1 MISGMGNDKI
11 SNDHWKRIQSQF
23 MDNEQDDDIN
33 TFLGA
38 LRDLVSS
45 ASGNEV
51 QGRKSSITLGR
62 VLGSV
67 INSQKAPKTEL
78 HREDDHQA
86 RTISRAELIKMMGP
100 MFVSPTVATRLL
112 DGWVKHLATR
122 HPVIHTPRLRELHA
136 RRNEVLD
143 VYEKSIL
150 HLVYANSGRYLETVS
165 LSTKIIRREYILTL
179 PDWANWKLLHRTT
192 LRSRVAES
200 RCSTRS
206 PRFSFRGILVPSC
219 IVLSESTSRPGS
231 VDSRWSSCQVMHRA
245 QHA

>member
-1 MISGMGNDKI
+1 MQCDGALNSCSTCTRLGVHCHYKAHLTPKPDQRKLYIAALEDRVAELETMISGMGNDKI
-11 SNDHWKRIQSQF
+11 SNDHWKRTQSQF
-23 MDNEQDDDIN
+23 MNSEQDDDIN

-45 ASGNEV
+45 ASGNEA

-112 DGWVKHLATR
+112 DGLVKHLSTR

-136 RRNEVLD
+136 RRNEDLD
-143 VYEKSIL
+143 VYEESIL

-165 LSTKIIRREYILTL
+165 
-179 PDWANWKLLHRTT
+179 ALH
-192 LRSRVAES
+192 ENIW
-200 RCSTRS
+200 
-206 PRFSFRGILVPSC
+206 G
-219 IVLSESTSRPGS
+219 
-231 VDSRWSSCQVMHRA
+231 
-245 QHA
+245 